1 MLRQSSAGTRAT
13 LVLGIGSLLGG
24 CAAFPG
30 ARDASATTAHIPLP
44 VPVTVAPSDPNDS
57 LLSPMPF
64 DPRYG
69 EGLTQVPAV
78 TGDIFD
84 RLRSGLSLAQV
95 RNARIDSEAAW
106 FEKHPAY
113 IERTFARAAPYLQ
126 YIVEQVELR
135 GMPMEIALLP
145 VIESAFEP
153 YAYSRARASGL
164 WQFMPATGSRF
175 ELKQDWWY
183 DGRRDV
189 VAATQAALDYLQ
201 YLHDLFNGDWLLAI
215 GAYNCGEGNV
225 RRAINTNRQAGRA
238 TDFFSLRLPAET
250 RGYVPRLLAMSRL
263 VADPD
268 HYGLAIEG
276 IPDTPYF
283 RRVETGGQISLAVA
297 AELAGIT
304 TEEIYA
310 LNPAYHRWATDPAG
324 PHFLLVPA
332 ASAEAFTGGLLQL
345 TPDQR
350 MRVERYTV
358 RKGDTVSSIASRFGT
373 TAAHLMD
380 LNGLADATTLQV
392 DSELRVPSSVAQL
405 PEKVLQAAARVD
417 RPAAAGNVRAVH
429 VVRSGE
435 SLWSIGRRYGLS
447 VAQLARLNDMKQE
460 ALLRPGQRL
469 RVGSSTATTR
479 TASTTT
485 LGNGRRV
492 TYVVQRGDT
501 LSRIARELK
510 VSIANLRAWNG
521 LAGDGLKPGQRLVAF
536 VPRSG

>member
-1 MLRQSSAGTRAT
+1 M
-13 LVLGIGSLLGG
+13 LGIGSLLGG

-30 ARDASATTAHIPLP
+30 ATGTQPSASAVIPLP
-44 VPVTVAPSDPNDS
+44 VPVTVPPAAGDGTPLAPMS
-57 LLSPMPF
+57 F

-69 EGLTQVPAV
+69 EGLTEVPAV
-78 TGDIFD
+78 TRDLFD
-84 RLRSGLSLAQV
+84 HVRAGLALSAAQ
-95 RNARIDSEAAW
+95 NARIDSEATWYARNP
-106 FEKHPAY
+106 EY

-126 YIVEQVELR
+126 YIVEQVEAR

-153 YAYSRARASGL
+153 WAYSRARAAGL

-225 RRAINTNRQAGRA
+225 RRAITSNRQARRD

-250 RGYVPRLLAMSRL
+250 RGYVPRLLAMARI
-263 VADPD
+263 VAEPD
-268 HYGLAIEG
+268 RYGLAIEG

-297 AELAGIT
+297 AELAGIS
-304 TEEIYA
+304 TEDMYA

-324 PHFLLVPA
+324 PHFLLVPSDA
-332 ASAEAFTGGLLQL
+332 AGAFTQGLLQL

-350 MRVERYTV
+350 MRVERYAV
-358 RKGDTVSSIASRFGT
+358 RQGDTLSAVAGRFGT
-373 TAAHLMD
+373 TTQHLLE
-380 LNGLADATTLQV
+380 LNGLESGRTLQV
-392 DSELRVPSSVAQL
+392 GSELRVPSSVTQL
-405 PEKVLQAAARVD
+405 PDKVLQAAARVD
-417 RPAAAGNVRAVH
+417 RPAPASAVRAVH
-429 VVRSGE
+429 VVRTGE
-435 SLWSIGRRYGLS
+435 SMWSISRRYGLS
-447 VAQLARLNDMKQE
+447 VSQLARLNGLTQE
-460 ALLRPGQRL
+460 SVLRPGQRL
-469 RVGSSTATTR
+469 RLGAGATAVR
-479 TASTTT
+479 TVATVANPGT
-485 LGNGRRV
+485 GRRV

-510 VSIANLRAWNG
+510 VTIASLRAWNG
-521 LAGDGLKPGQRLVAF
+521 LAGDGLMPGQRLVAF
-536 VPRSG
+536 VPYRS